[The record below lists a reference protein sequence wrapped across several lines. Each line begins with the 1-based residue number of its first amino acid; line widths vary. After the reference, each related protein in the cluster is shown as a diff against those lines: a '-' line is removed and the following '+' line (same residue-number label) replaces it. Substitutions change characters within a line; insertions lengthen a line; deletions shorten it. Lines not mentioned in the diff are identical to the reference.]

1 MLVRDVQLLN
11 ILLIFVTAAVLNRG
25 TFLRDVQPPNIL
37 LIFVTAAV
45 LNRGTFLRDVQPLN
59 ILLIFVTAAVLNRD
73 TLVRDVQPPNILN
86 VSDILLRTS
95 KDTFSNEAKSINKVE
110 NETICPMFTPLK
122 LTKLLQKTNEE
133 IKLPNVILVKF
144 GQESIIS
151 NIGEVSGKTDPVNA
165 YF

>member
-1 MLVRDVQLLN
+1 M
-11 ILLIFVTAAVLNRG
+11 
-25 TFLRDVQPPNIL
+25 
-37 LIFVTAAV
+37 
-45 LNRGTFLRDVQPLN
+45 RDVQPLN
-59 ILLIFVTAAVLNRD
+59 IPLVL
-73 TLVRDVQPPNILN
+73 
-86 VSDILLRTS
+86 DILLITS
-95 KDTFSNEAKSINKVE
+95 KDTFSNEAKYENKLA

-133 IKLPNVILVKF
+133 IILLNVILVKF